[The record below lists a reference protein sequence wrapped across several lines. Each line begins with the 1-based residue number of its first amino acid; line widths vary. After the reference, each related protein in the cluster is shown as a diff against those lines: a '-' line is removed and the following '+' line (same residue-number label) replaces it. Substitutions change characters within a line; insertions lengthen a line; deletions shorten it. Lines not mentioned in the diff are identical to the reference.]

1 MSEIKTIQSL
11 VRAFSILEL
20 YIGTNK
26 NDWTINEISE
36 ALNLNKSTV
45 YGLVDTLIYL
55 GYLQKNKDKKIILGL
70 KFLAYQKNI
79 PLSELLNET
88 VEPYMDE
95 ISNKFSESANS
106 AILLNG
112 NMLYLDKVS
121 VPGSVIVNNDMNGS
135 QFLHCTGLGKCLLAF
150 SDNSVFEYYS
160 KNNTLKKMT
169 KNTITDINDLK
180 NHLEKIKLQ
189 GYAVDDEELS
199 IGLKCYAVPVF
210 TQYDELLCA
219 ISISGVSKRI
229 ERLDEE
235 ELISELKKTSENITK
250 NMFKE

>member
-26 NDWTINEISE
+26 NEWTINEISE
-36 ALNLNKSTV
+36 ELNINKSTV
-45 YGLVDTLIYL
+45 YGLVDTLVYL

-70 KFLAYQKNI
+70 KFLAYQKKI
-79 PLSELLNET
+79 PFNELFNQT
-88 VEPYMDE
+88 IKPYMDE
-95 ISNKFSESANS
+95 ISKKFSESANS
-106 AILLNG
+106 AVLING
-112 NMLYLDKVS
+112 NMFYLDKVS
-121 VPGSVIVNNDMNGS
+121 VAGSVSISNDMNGS

-150 SDNSVFEYYS
+150 SDDSVFENYS

-169 KNTITDINDLK
+169 KNTITNMNELK
-180 NHLEKIKLQ
+180 NYLDKIKLQ
-189 GYAVDDEELS
+189 GYSVDNEELS

-210 TQYDELLCA
+210 TPYDELLCA

-229 ERLDEE
+229 ERIDEK
-235 ELISELKKTSENITK
+235 ELITELKKASENITK
-250 NMFKE
+250 NIFKD

>member
-20 YIGTNK
+20 YISTNK
-26 NDWTINEISE
+26 YEWTINEISE
-36 ALNLNKSTV
+36 ELNINKSTV
-45 YGLVDTLIYL
+45 YGLVDTLVYL
-55 GYLQKNKDKKIILGL
+55 GYLQKNKDRKIILGL
-70 KFLAYQKNI
+70 KFLAYQKKI

-88 VEPYMDE
+88 VKPYMDE

-121 VPGSVIVNNDMNGS
+121 VAGSVSISNDMNGS

-160 KNNTLKKMT
+160 KNNVLKKMT
-169 KNTITDINDLK
+169 KNTITDMNKLK
-180 NHLEKIKLQ
+180 NHLEKIRVQ

-210 TQYDELLCA
+210 TPYHELLCS

-229 ERLDEE
+229 ERLNEE
-235 ELISELKKTSENITK
+235 ELIAELKKISENITK
-250 NMFKE
+250 NMFKD

>member
-20 YIGTNK
+20 YISTNK
-26 NDWTINEISE
+26 NEWTINEISE
-36 ALNLNKSTV
+36 VLNINKSTV

-55 GYLQKNKDKKIILGL
+55 GYLQKNNDKKIILGL
-70 KFLAYQKNI
+70 KFLAYQKKI
-79 PLSELLNET
+79 PLGQLLNET
-88 VEPYMDE
+88 VKPYMDE

-121 VPGSVIVNNDMNGS
+121 VSGSVSVSNDMNGS
-135 QFLHCTGLGKCLLAF
+135 QYLHCTGLGKCLLAF
-150 SDNSVFEYYS
+150 SDDSVFEYYS
-160 KNNTLKKMT
+160 KNNILKKMT
-169 KNTITDINDLK
+169 KNTITDMSKLK
-180 NHLEKIKLQ
+180 NHLEQIKLQ

-199 IGLKCYAVPVF
+199 VGLKCYAVPVF
-210 TQYDELLCA
+210 TPYDELLCA

-235 ELISELKKTSENITK
+235 KLIAELKKTSENITK
-250 NMFKE
+250 NMFKD